1 MEGTPNHTKTRE
13 QVCRPGVR
21 SLETEQEALDQL
33 SLPPEW
39 VRRLTAQDATNFDP
53 QRRAAKPGL
62 KDAIKRVS
70 RYLEQQEV
78 ALGLRQ
84 RRRSAQA
91 LRGFRLAIEALICNF
106 GGLLA
111 AGSPP
116 ILAVP
121 RHSGAMWGHARYRPA
136 VYGQHFLDALDL
148 LAHPQIGVIE
158 DVARGY
164 GSAGG
169 PRQRSIVRLKGRLF
183 EHLHPSLF
191 QATAIEREVDREV
204 LVLRGCKDEKT
215 GQAEPIDYPET
226 DTTRRLRSEVQEI
239 NDHLR
244 KAPIIL
250 LPDNRQARASD
261 GQPIDPLR
269 KTVWRIFNNG
279 SWEQGGRLYNGFW
292 ETMKREDRFRLL
304 RISTR
309 SHPDGEPIA
318 NVDHGQLFPRLA
330 YIEVGL
336 PPAEDEDLYDIVGDG
351 LHRDGWKQLVNA
363 LLLSERTLRNWP
375 EGASASFPPGT
386 KLRDTVAA
394 IRKRHAPIAHLFGS
408 GAGLRFMWQESRM
421 LVETLLQ
428 LFRRGITAL
437 PLHDSVLCPVSA
449 APIAKATMQNVF
461 ANFTGGAKASIKITT
476 S

>member
-1 MEGTPNHTKTRE
+1 MGGAPNHPRTRE
-13 QVCRPGVR
+13 QVCQPGVR
-21 SLETEQEALDQL
+21 SLETEWEALDQAP
-33 SLPPEW
+33 LPPEW
-39 VRRLTAQDATNFDP
+39 VRRFTAQDATNFDP
-53 QRRAAKPGL
+53 QRRAAEPKL
-62 KDAIKRVS
+62 RDAIKKLS
-70 RYLEQQEV
+70 RSLEQQEV

-106 GGLLA
+106 GTLLA
-111 AGSPP
+111 ERLPT

-148 LAHPQIGVIE
+148 LAHPRLGIIE

-169 PRQRSIVRLKGRLF
+169 PRQRSIVRLRGRLF

-191 QATAIEREVDREV
+191 QATAIEREPNGEV
-204 LVLRGCKDEKT
+204 LILRGYKDRNT
-215 GQAEPIDYPET
+215 RQAEPIDYPET

-250 LPDNRQARASD
+250 LPDNRQARASN

-330 YIEVGL
+330 YIAIGL
-336 PPAEDEDLYDIVGDG
+336 PPAEDEDLYDITGDG
-351 LHRDGWKQLVNA
+351 FHREGWKQLVNA
-363 LLLSERTLRNWP
+363 LLLSEKAFRSWP
-375 EGASASFPPGT
+375 KGASASFSPGT
-386 KLRDTVAA
+386 KLRDVVAA

-408 GAGLRFMWQESRM
+408 GAGIRFMWQESLM
-421 LVETLLQ
+421 LIETLLR
-428 LFRRGITAL
+428 LYRRGITAL
-437 PLHDSVLCPVSA
+437 PLHDSVLCAVTD
-449 APIAKATMQNVF
+449 APIAEATMRTVF
-461 ANFTGGAKASIKITT
+461 ANFTGGARASIKIST